1 MKNPKFLPIEF
12 SPQKGK
18 FTNLQLVPAAAQLL
32 YTNRFTLFDAFFQI
46 SETNKIE
53 KTIELIEHTAPA
65 FWAITDPQTGALAG
79 IAYLYD
85 WIGDG
90 ETCFSAKVSTC
101 FARKYWGKF
110 AKRAGKLF
118 FRYVFA
124 KYRPQRVCAEVYEHN
139 AYPKSLLAALGFVYE
154 YTRPNATLSN
164 LGATSVLGYAINNPK
179 CIPNPH
185 KSAKSQ

>member
-79 IAYLYD
+79 IAAVRQLY
-85 WIGDG
+85 G
-90 ETCFSAKVSTC
+90 AVL
-101 FARKYWGKF
+101 
-110 AKRAGKLF
+110 RADPGH
-118 FRYVFA
+118 R
-124 KYRPQRVCAEVYEHN
+124 QRF
-139 AYPKSLLAALGFVYE
+139 L
-154 YTRPNATLSN
+154 
-164 LGATSVLGYAINNPK
+164 
-179 CIPNPH
+179 
-185 KSAKSQ
+185 